1 MFQFYAARKSRNM
14 GRRAY
19 ATCKHIHGLERMHLL
34 AGSIV
39 MMIKALAAIFFFT
52 QSHEIILSKT
62 HVISPTKQGL
72 RIIYSLI
79 HSNTIVQKKA

>member
-1 MFQFYAARKSRNM
+1 VEYSNSIIQVSKFLLLLRNYWSSKFYLKNIDHPSGMFQFYAARKSRNM

-39 MMIKALAAIFFFT
+39 MMIKALAAI
-52 QSHEIILSKT
+52 
-62 HVISPTKQGL
+62 
-72 RIIYSLI
+72 
-79 HSNTIVQKKA
+79 